1 MALDIQLQ
9 PIKPNAYG
17 LTTNNGGCT
26 TDTFRLAPV
35 GDFTAAHDSQTQI
48 TLTWTETEDP
58 DFVEIQRSLTDSN
71 YVTIRELTGGV
82 GTYVN
87 TGLVAN
93 TTYYYRM
100 RSKKRFKWTD
110 WEKDNDK
117 TDA

>member
-1 MALDIQLQ
+1 MAIQKQLE
-9 PIKPNAYG
+9 PIRPNVYG
-17 LTTNNGGCT
+17 LTTQNGGCSS
-26 TDTFRLAPV
+26 DKFRLALV

-71 YVTIRELTGGV
+71 YVKLIELTGGI
-82 GTYVN
+82 GTYVD
-87 TGLVAN
+87 TGLTAA
-93 TTYYYRM
+93 THYYYRM

-110 WEKDNDK
+110 WEKSDDT

>member
-1 MALDIQLQ
+1 MAIEQLE
-9 PIKPNAYG
+9 PIRPNYYG
-17 LTTNNGGCT
+17 LTTPGGGCN

-35 GDFTAAHDSQTQI
+35 GDFNATKNSSSQI

-71 YVTIRELTGGV
+71 YVKLLEITGGI

-87 TGLVAN
+87 TGLTAN

-110 WEKDNDK
+110 WEKDNAK